1 MKVRRRQLSIFTL
14 SALDVLAMS
23 TGVFV
28 LLLVILMPYYRK
40 VHDAHAELAAVRVAE
55 AETVSQV
62 RSIAAHATLFAG
74 EAAALEADVARLT
87 GAAASI
93 EAETAARTRLAQG
106 QSNTEVE
113 GGGNVETP
121 VIDKLDLVFAIDTTA
136 SMGPVLR
143 EVAAALESVV
153 RILESLVPSVRVGV
167 VAYRDRDTGLPPIRV
182 LPLRPAE
189 RELAEVIAFIESLAA
204 SPVGSL
210 TIEEDVHLGL
220 QAAIGMPMR
229 ADARQAIVVV
239 GDAAAHEHEQ
249 PETLSRARL
258 FVGAQELRS
267 VSALFTAT
275 PSSAARGNRARNF
288 FMALASAGNGDF
300 NDHAGSMIE
309 SIVLSVLVAPE
320 MRS

>member
-55 AETVSQV
+55 AETASQV
-62 RSIAAHATLFAG
+62 RTIADHATLLAG
-74 EAAALEADVARLT
+74 EAATLEADVARLA

-93 EAETAARTRLAQG
+93 EAETAAGIRRAQG

-113 GGGNVETP
+113 GGGNVKTP

-136 SMGPVLR
+136 SMGPVLG

-153 RILESLVPSVRVGV
+153 RILESLLPSVRVGV

-210 TIEEDVHLGL
+210 TIEEDVNLGL
-220 QAAIGMPMR
+220 QAAIGLPMR

-249 PETLSRARL
+249 PEALSRARL

-300 NDHAGSMIE
+300 NNHTGSMIE

-320 MRS
+320 ARS

>member
-1 MKVRRRQLSIFTL
+1 MKVRRRQLSIFTM

-40 VHDAHAELAAVRVAE
+40 VHDANAEIAAVRVAE
-55 AETVSQV
+55 AETVSQL
-62 RSIAAHATLFAG
+62 RTTAERATLLAG
-74 EAAALEADVARLT
+74 EAAALEAEVARLS
-87 GAAASI
+87 GAAASL
-93 EAETAARTRLAQG
+93 EAETAARTRRALA
-106 QSNTEVE
+106 QSNTDVQ

-121 VIDKLDLVFAIDTTA
+121 VIDKLDLIFAIDTTA

-167 VAYRDRDTGLPPIRV
+167 VAYRDRDTGLPPLQV
-182 LPLRPAE
+182 LPLSPAQ
-189 RELAEVIAFIESLAA
+189 RELANVIAFIESLAA
-204 SPVGSL
+204 SPVGSR
-210 TIEEDVHLGL
+210 TIEEDVNLGL
-220 QAAIGMPMR
+220 QAAIAMPLR
-229 ADARQAIVVV
+229 ADARQAIVLV

-249 PETLSRARL
+249 SEALNRARL
-258 FVGAQELRS
+258 FAGGQELRS

-309 SIVLSVLVAPE
+309 SILLSVLVARE
-320 MRS
+320 TRS